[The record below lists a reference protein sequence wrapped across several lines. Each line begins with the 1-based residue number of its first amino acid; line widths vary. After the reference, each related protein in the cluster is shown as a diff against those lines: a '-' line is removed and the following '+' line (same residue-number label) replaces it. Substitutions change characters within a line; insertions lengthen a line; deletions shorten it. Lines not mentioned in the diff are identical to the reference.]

1 MTGGEKMNANVSN
14 SKRGTLAVLALI
26 FGIVGIVISW
36 VPFVVFLSFLL
47 AVAAMV
53 LGAIE
58 LKRIDKGKSPSIGRG
73 FTITG
78 IILGAATIVLGVV
91 VSFLLSLLIG
101 GAWGYFNL
109 WIF

>member
-1 MTGGEKMNANVSN
+1 MNASASN
-14 SKRGTLAVLALI
+14 EKRGTMAVIALI
-26 FGIVGIVISW
+26 LGVAGILISW
-36 VPFVVFLSFLL
+36 VPIVVFASFLV
-47 AVAAMV
+47 AIAAMV
-53 LGAIE
+53 LGVIE
-58 LKRIDKGKSPSIGRG
+58 LKRIDNGKSPSIGRG
-73 FTITG
+73 FAITG